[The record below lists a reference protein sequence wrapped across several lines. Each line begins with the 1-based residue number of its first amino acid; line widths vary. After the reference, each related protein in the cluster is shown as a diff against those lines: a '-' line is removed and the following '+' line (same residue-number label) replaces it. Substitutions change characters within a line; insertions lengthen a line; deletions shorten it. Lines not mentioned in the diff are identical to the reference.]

1 MQRRTSRPPFF
12 LKIAGIAMNKEA
24 ADQPN
29 QAEQVTTRR
38 DFLAGAATAAVASA
52 AAASSAATL
61 LSSTAAAQEAAPVRP
76 LGGSATGKIF
86 VETDTAYGRVQG
98 IQTTGVKEF
107 KGIPYGAPTGGRNRF
122 MPPKKPAAWKGVR
135 ECLAHGQI
143 SPQALTDL
151 RSDYGIMIHWDYQP
165 GGMGEDCLNLNI
177 WTPGLKDGAKRPVLV
192 SFHGGGFTTGSG
204 NAIGY
209 DGAQLA
215 RFGDVVVVCVNH
227 RLAAF
232 GYTQLADLGAP
243 AEFAYAGVAGIMD
256 LTASLEWVRDNIEN
270 FGGNPNN
277 VMIFGQ
283 SGGGAKTSTML
294 ATPAA
299 KGLFHRAAVQSG
311 SMLKFVARDRAT
323 TLAEALLKQLE
334 IPKSRI
340 ADLQKISW
348 QQLLEAQVATGGA
361 APGLGAGPV
370 LDGKYLTHDPF
381 DPAAPPESAAI
392 PLIVSTTLED
402 AALGLT
408 NFTLSEAELKALIE
422 KRYKDKGADILA
434 MYRKYYPEKSPYLI
448 QAMLFTDSGFRRS
461 AIKQAEL
468 KAAQGTGAIYMYQ
481 WDWPTPAFG
490 GRYGAVHGL
499 DVSGSFRESR
509 DGNDMARV
517 ADQLSSS
524 WVAFAK
530 TGNPNNSRIP
540 PWPTFD
546 AKTRATMVF
555 GTPTQLENDPRGEIR
570 SFWAQMPPPAGLLG

>member
-1 MQRRTSRPPFF
+1 MLHRRCVEQRRSDFTKLP
-12 LKIAGIAMNKEA
+12 GIAMNKEA

-29 QAEQVTTRR
+29 QAEQLTTRR
-38 DFLAGAATAAVASA
+38 DFLAGAATAA
-52 AAASSAATL
+52 AAASASVSTL

-98 IQTTGVKEF
+98 IQTTGIKQF
-107 KGIPYGAPTGGRNRF
+107 KGIPYGASTGGRNRF
-122 MPPKKPAAWKGVR
+122 MPPKKPVAWKGVR
-135 ECLAHGQI
+135 ECFAHGQI

-165 GGMGEDCLNLNI
+165 GGMGEDCLNLNV

-192 SFHGGGFTTGSG
+192 CFHGGGFTTGSS
-204 NAIGY
+204 NALGY

-243 AEFAYAGVAGIMD
+243 AEFASAGVAGIMD

-283 SGGGAKTSTML
+283 SGGGAKTTSML

-311 SMLKFVARDRAT
+311 SMLKFVPRDRAT
-323 TLAEALLKQLE
+323 ASAEALLKQLE

-348 QQLLEAQVATGGA
+348 QQLLEAQVAVGGA
-361 APGLGAGPV
+361 GPGAGVGPV

-402 AALGLT
+402 AALGLS
-408 NFTLSEAELKALIE
+408 NFTLSEADLKALIE
-422 KRYKDKGADILA
+422 KRYKDNGADILA
-434 MYRKYYPEKSPYLI
+434 LYRKYYPEKSPYLI

-499 DVSGSFRESR
+499 DVSGSFREAR

-555 GTPTQLENDPRGEIR
+555 GTPTQMENDPRGEIR

>member
-1 MQRRTSRPPFF
+1 MD
-12 LKIAGIAMNKEA
+12 KKA
-24 ADQPN
+24 ADQPD
-29 QAEQVTTRR
+29 QLTTRR

-52 AAASSAATL
+52 AAATSAATL
-61 LSSTAAAQEAAPVRP
+61 LSSAAAAQQAAPVRP

-86 VETDTAYGRVQG
+86 VETDTTYGRVQG
-98 IQTTGVKEF
+98 IQTTGIKQF
-107 KGIPYGAPTGGRNRF
+107 KGIPYGASTAGRNRF
-122 MPPKKPAAWKGVR
+122 MPPKRPAAWKGVR
-135 ECLAHGQI
+135 ECFAHGQI

-283 SGGGAKTSTML
+283 SGGGAKTSSML

-340 ADLQKISW
+340 AELQKISW

-361 APGLGAGPV
+361 GPGLGAGPV

-408 NFTLSEAELKALIE
+408 NFTLSEADLKALIE
-422 KRYKDKGADILA
+422 KRYQDKGADILA

-499 DVSGSFRESR
+499 DVSGSFREAR

-540 PWPTFD
+540 PWRTFD
-546 AKTRATMVF
+546 VKTRATMVF
-555 GTPTQLENDPRGEIR
+555 GAPTQMENDPRSEIR

>member
-1 MQRRTSRPPFF
+1 MAKQFSDELAASTNRREF
-12 LKIAGIAMNKEA
+12 LKSSAL
-24 ADQPN
+24 
-29 QAEQVTTRR
+29 T
-38 DFLAGAATAAVASA
+38 LAAATVTL
-52 AAASSAATL
+52 ATP
-61 LSSTAAAQEAAPVRP
+61 APAQQAAPRGG
-76 LGGSATGKIF
+76 LGGGSTGNIF

-98 IQTTGVKEF
+98 IQNTGIKQF
-107 KGIPYGAPTGGRNRF
+107 KGIPYGASTGGRNRF

-143 SPQALTDL
+143 SPQTVADL
-151 RSDYGIMIHWDYQP
+151 RSDYAMMIHWDYQP
-165 GGMGEDCLNLNI
+165 GGMGEDCLSLNI

-215 RFGDVVVVCVNH
+215 KFGDVVVVTVNH
-227 RLAAF
+227 RLASF
-232 GYTQLADLGAP
+232 GYTHLADLGAP
-243 AEFAYAGVAGIMD
+243 AEFAYGGVAGIMD

-270 FGGNPNN
+270 FGGNPHN

-311 SMLKFVARDRAT
+311 SLLRFVPRDRAT
-323 TLAEALLKQLE
+323 MNAEALLKQLG

-348 QQLLEAQVATGGA
+348 QQLLEAQVAVGA
-361 APGLGAGPV
+361 STPGLGSGPV
-370 LDGKYLTHDPF
+370 LDGKYLTHDAF
-381 DPAAPPESAAI
+381 DPVAPPESAEI
-392 PLIVSTTLED
+392 PLIVSTTLDD
-402 AALGLT
+402 AALNLT
-408 NFTLSEAELKALIE
+408 NFTLTEAELKAIID
-422 KRYKDKGADILA
+422 KRYKDRGTEILA
-434 MYRKYYPEKSPYLI
+434 LYRKYYPEKSPYLI
-448 QAMLFTDSGFRRS
+448 QAMVFTDAGFRRS

-468 KAAQGTGAIYMYQ
+468 KAAQGKGAIYMYE
-481 WDWPTPAFG
+481 WEWPTPAFG

-499 DVSGSFRESR
+499 DVSGSFREAR

-517 ADQLSSS
+517 ADQLSSA

-530 TGNPNNSRIP
+530 TGDPNNSRIP

-546 AKTRATMVF
+546 AKTRATLII
-555 GTPTQLENDPRGEIR
+555 GTPTHLENDPRSEIR
-570 SFWAQMPPPAGLLG
+570 NFWERMPPPGGPLG

>member
-1 MQRRTSRPPFF
+1 MENPAAET
-12 LKIAGIAMNKEA
+12 

-29 QAEQVTTRR
+29 QLTTRR
-38 DFLAGAATAAVASA
+38 DFLKSSSLSLSAAGAAVS
-52 AAASSAATL
+52 TL
-61 LSSTAAAQEAAPVRP
+61 LSGAAAAQEAAPVRP
-76 LGGSATGKIF
+76 LGGTATGKIF
-86 VETDTAYGRVQG
+86 IEADTVYGKVQG
-98 IQTTGVKEF
+98 IQTTGIKEF
-107 KGIPYGAPTGGRNRF
+107 KGIPYGASTGGRNRF

-143 SPQALTDL
+143 SPQALADL
-151 RSDYGIMIHWDYQP
+151 RSDYGMMIHWDYQP

-177 WTPGLKDGAKRPVLV
+177 WTPGLRDNAKRPVLV
-192 SFHGGGFTTGSG
+192 SFHGGGFTTGSA

-215 RFGDVVVVCVNH
+215 RFGDVVVVTVNH

-243 AEFAYAGVAGIMD
+243 AEFSYAGCAGIMD
-256 LTASLEWVRDNIEN
+256 LAASLEWVRDNIEN

-283 SGGGAKTSTML
+283 SGGGAKTSSML

-311 SMLKFVARDRAT
+311 SMLKFVPRDRAT
-323 TLAEALLKQLE
+323 TGTEALLKQLE
-334 IPKSRI
+334 IPKTRI

-348 QQLLEAQVATGGA
+348 QQLLEAQVAAGA
-361 APGLGAGPV
+361 GVGTGPV

-381 DPAAPPESAAI
+381 DPAAPPESAEI

-402 AALGLT
+402 AALSLT
-408 NFTLSEAELKALIE
+408 NFNLSEADLKALID
-422 KRYKDKGADILA
+422 KRYQTHGAEILA

-448 QAMLFTDSGFRRS
+448 QAMMLTDAGFRRS

-468 KAAQGTGAIYMYQ
+468 KAAQGKGAIYMYQ
-481 WDWPTPAFG
+481 WEWPTPAFG

-499 DVSGSFRESR
+499 DVSGSFREAR
-509 DGNDMARV
+509 EGNDAARV

-530 TGNPNNSRIP
+530 TGDPNNARIP
-540 PWPTFD
+540 PWATFD
-546 AKTRATMVF
+546 AKTRATMIF
-555 GTPTQLENDPRGEIR
+555 GSPTQLENDPRSEIR
-570 SFWAQMPPPAGLLG
+570 TFWEHMPPPGGPLG

>member
-1 MQRRTSRPPFF
+1 MDKAAAAET
-12 LKIAGIAMNKEA
+12 

-29 QAEQVTTRR
+29 QLTTRR
-38 DFLAGAATAAVASA
+38 DFLKSSSLTLSAAGAA
-52 AAASSAATL
+52 AAASAAVSTL
-61 LSSTAAAQEAAPVRP
+61 LSGAARAQEAAPVRP

-86 VETDTAYGRVQG
+86 IETDTTYGKVQG
-98 IQTTGVKEF
+98 IQTTGIKEF
-107 KGIPYGAPTGGRNRF
+107 KGIPYGASTGGRNRF

-151 RSDYGIMIHWDYQP
+151 RSDYGIMIHWDYHP

-215 RFGDVVVVCVNH
+215 RFGDVVVVSVNH
-227 RLAAF
+227 RLAAL

-243 AEFAYAGVAGIMD
+243 AEFAHAGCAGIMD

-270 FGGNPNN
+270 FGGNPDN

-283 SGGGAKTSTML
+283 SGGGAKTSSML

-311 SMLKFVARDRAT
+311 SMLKFVPRDRAT
-323 TLAEALLKQLE
+323 TGTEALLKQLE

-348 QQLLEAQVATGGA
+348 QQLLEAQVAAGA
-361 APGLGAGPV
+361 GVGAGPV

-381 DPAAPPESAAI
+381 DPAAPAESAEI

-402 AALGLT
+402 AALSLT
-408 NFTLSEAELKALIE
+408 NFTLSEADLKTLID
-422 KRYKDKGADILA
+422 KRYKDRGTEILA
-434 MYRKYYPEKSPYLI
+434 LYRKYYPEKSPYLI

-468 KAAQGTGAIYMYQ
+468 KAAQGKGAIYMYQ

-499 DVSGSFRESR
+499 DVSGSFREAR

-524 WVAFAK
+524 WVAFAR
-530 TGNPNNSRIP
+530 TGDPNNARIP

-546 AKTRATMVF
+546 AKTRATMIF
-555 GTPTQLENDPRGEIR
+555 GTPTQMQNDPRGEIR
-570 SFWAQMPPPAGLLG
+570 AFWEHMPPPGGPLG

>member
-1 MQRRTSRPPFF
+1 MKKEPLNEQPASGEQPAQSSRREF
-12 LKIAGIAMNKEA
+12 LKTSTMTLA
-24 ADQPN
+24 A
-29 QAEQVTTRR
+29 
-38 DFLAGAATAAVASA
+38 AAAAAVAPG
-52 AAASSAATL
+52 T
-61 LSSTAAAQEAAPVRP
+61 TRAQEAVPPRGG
-76 LGGSATGKIF
+76 LGGSATGSIF
-86 VETDTAYGRVQG
+86 VETDTDTGRVQG
-98 IQTTGVKEF
+98 IQTAGVKEF

-143 SPQALTDL
+143 SPQVPADL
-151 RSDYGIMIHWDYQP
+151 RSDYAMMIHWDYHP

-177 WTPGLKDGAKRPVLV
+177 WTPGLKDGAKRAVLV

-215 RFGDVVVVCVNH
+215 RFGDVVVVTVNH
-227 RLAAF
+227 RLGVL
-232 GYTQLADLGAP
+232 GYTQLANLGAP

-256 LTASLEWVRDNIEN
+256 LTASLQWVRDNIEN
-270 FGGNPNN
+270 FGGDPNN

-283 SGGGAKTSTML
+283 SGGGAKTSSML
-294 ATPAA
+294 ANPAA

-323 TLAEALLKQLE
+323 QNTEALLKQLGIE
-334 IPKSRI
+334 KSRI
-340 ADLQKISW
+340 ADLQKVSW
-348 QQLLEAQVATGGA
+348 QQLLEAQAAASAA
-361 APGLGAGPV
+361 APGLGGGPV

-381 DPAAPPESAAI
+381 DPAAPPESADI

-402 AALGLT
+402 AALALT
-408 NFTLSEAELKALIE
+408 NFSLSEPDLKALLD
-422 KRYKDKGADILA
+422 KRYKDKAADILA

-448 QAMLFTDSGFRRS
+448 QAMVFTDAGFRRS

-468 KAAQGTGAIYMYQ
+468 KAAQGKGAIYMYE
-481 WDWPTPAFG
+481 WDWPTPSFG

-499 DVSGSFRESR
+499 DVSGSFREAR

-530 TGNPNNSRIP
+530 TGNPNNPRIP

-555 GTPTQLENDPRGEIR
+555 GTPTQLVDDPRGEIR
-570 SFWAQMPPPAGLLG
+570 GFWEHMAPPSGLLG